1 MSEKNLTTEIVSSA
15 FGVVIVKY
23 NSCIIINRILF
34 GSPNMIWWKNG
45 NDKNR
50 AIYRDYL

>member
-15 FGVVIVKY
+15 FRVVIVKY
-23 NSCIIINRILF
+23 KSCVIINRILF

-50 AIYRDYL
+50 AVCRDYL

>member
-23 NSCIIINRILF
+23 NSCIIINRI
-34 GSPNMIWWKNG
+34 
-45 NDKNR
+45 
-50 AIYRDYL
+50 